1 MLCHLQPQNPER
13 RITKKKKKAEEISLK
28 IDLILKIR
36 SAIFPHCG
44 RPGWEYNFREHEKNE
59 SSFPPSF

>member
-13 RITKKKKKAEEISLK
+13 RITKKKKKAEISLK
-28 IDLILKIR
+28 IGVILKIR

-59 SSFPPSF
+59 SSFPHIF